1 MRHRVAGRRLG
12 RTSEHRLAMRRNMVA
27 SLFEHETIST
37 TIEKAKEVKAFAEKL
52 ITLAKEGTLS
62 ARRRAIALLGNR
74 DIVSEQDDKVV
85 KQGTII
91 RKLFSELGPRY
102 LDRPGGYTRIIRL
115 SLRRL
120 GDNGQ
125 LVLLQLVSKDENSK
139 KQTKAAA
146 KKSLR
151 KKAEDI
157 TEDITEDVAESND
170 EAVEVSQEQ

>member
-1 MRHRVAGRRLG
+1 MRHRIAGRQLG
-12 RTSEHRLAMRRNMVA
+12 RTGEHRLAVRRNMVA

-37 TIEKAKEVKAFAEKL
+37 TIEKAKEVRAFAEKL
-52 ITLAKEGTLS
+52 ITLAKKGTLS

-74 DIVSEQDDKVV
+74 DIVIEEDGKIVQKD
-85 KQGTII
+85 TII

-125 LVLLQLVSKDENSK
+125 LVLLQLVAKDEGSQ
-139 KQTKAAA
+139 KQTKAAT
-146 KKSLR
+146 KKR
-151 KKAEDI
+151 RQKK
-157 TEDITEDVAESND
+157 TEDIEEVAEEVPKSDD
-170 EAVEVSQEQ
+170 EAIEVKPEQ